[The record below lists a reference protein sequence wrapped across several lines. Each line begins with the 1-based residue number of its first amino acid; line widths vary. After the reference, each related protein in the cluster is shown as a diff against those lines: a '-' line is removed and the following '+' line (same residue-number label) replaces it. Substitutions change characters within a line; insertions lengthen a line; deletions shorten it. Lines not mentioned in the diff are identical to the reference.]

1 MQRFFLII
9 AYSAV
14 LFFGAFDSDAVFAE
28 TDGGVAS
35 DDETTEASTS
45 ESQESSTSNSDAG
58 PITNEP
64 EDVFIVPDEPT
75 AAEEAEAVTIPVD
88 DFDLSLDTV
97 SIIGNRERLRKA
109 VGSGHVVSQEQL
121 ERFEYDDVHRVLN
134 QTPGVYVRGEDGCG
148 LRPNIGLR
156 GANPIGVLKSR

>member
-1 MQRFFLII
+1 MRIQQSYFSEQAL
-9 AYSAV
+9 
-14 LFFGAFDSDAVFAE
+14 DSDAVFAE

-75 AAEEAEAVTIPVD
+75 VAEEAEAVTIPVD
-88 DFDLSLDTV
+88 DFDL
-97 SIIGNRERLRKA
+97 LRH
-109 VGSGHVVSQEQL
+109 GLH
-121 ERFEYDDVHRVLN
+121 HR
-134 QTPGVYVRGEDGCG
+134 
-148 LRPNIGLR
+148 
-156 GANPIGVLKSR
+156 